1 MPCDGMCTC
10 ATPMA
15 RAERAEVVFLSR
27 CVCVCVRLG
36 QLVALQL
43 QSLMRMRLTRS
54 LTLYSY
60 VSFICFLLH
69 LLAAPPLRF
78 CMLPRMWSP
87 LHAQSSPSTLHAPY
101 RHLQIGAMV
110 FLSLLCVLPLP
121 FFSALCSLSVRL
133 SHSGRLV
140 CQPPPPPGA
149 TGRIRER
156 QLVCLLSAMP
166 LRLCAFVRG
175 KKAHII
181 APYAAPRG
189 NSASPS
195 PESRTPPLRKGS
207 VMAYRSVAPSSQ
219 LRALARQAAVPHLP
233 TVAHTVMRVQRR
245 FRASFSSKHSPHA
258 DSTAAVCDED
268 STDDWSSIEVEVLM
282 PEPEVAASGNT
293 TTTSTADDAA
303 TSGRSSFA
311 SPTSS
316 SRAYTSVETIDAID
330 SYAKAKVGNFVRRC
344 LQPSASGADDA
355 APSSSAVGLEVR
367 QVQGCGKA
375 TQYHARWRLPLP
387 AEFGERYGEGF
398 APTPKEA
405 EAVAAMHAERV
416 IDALGFQLF
425 QLSSKQRKH
434 AEAARAAG
442 RWAPM
447 PTATTTTTASSSGAP
462 ITTAEVV
469 PPPDTPSPPPLQLL
483 GLSAQQRQ
491 EKELRIDR
499 VQFAPVQR
507 GGFTPLA
514 LTLASP
520 QYFDSSSHSRIERFF
535 RVHRTS
541 FRANLRLV
549 LLKSGGHGTTKGDGV
564 GEGVDARQ
572 HASTPGGLFLA
583 QLILPLPARF
593 GKRIAMGKAPTRK
606 EAVLLACMHAELII
620 DAVGFAL
627 YPENREKQAAHAVE
641 CAKMRRW
648 CPQPGDCAYRYTAP
662 SPPPMELVEELY
674 PSTVAAATVVTSEPD
689 SAVVGAL
696 LHTGATNKTAHACGD
711 GGSSG
716 VSPSPRLLADAQA
729 GSAPSPVE
737 SMLLQHQQA
746 VLAVRY
752 FIDEPSLRDFEP
764 ARLLL
769 ERYVKQFVS
778 RFAAHA
784 ESTTCLSAASLTD
797 SSLTELMLVEE
808 LGQRD
813 RRVFRATITVPLLNP
828 KSEQAAPTAAAALA
842 APAVAPA
849 AAPAVDARS
858 PLPYTQSFVAIG
870 VSYTN
875 HLAELAA
882 AMHALRTLGALNR
895 LCLVRVN
902 TAVAQALESFAMRAQ
917 IPLHDA
923 AQPMLHPS
931 QLPPESLPAPVRVME
946 GFVGRIAAS
955 GLNLRDRNHLP
966 KDMDSEKVRDRFA
979 TRVPLLSE
987 EAGTAVN
994 TLNREEDLLREL
1006 RARQERLPRMHW
1018 DTSPDADG
1026 RIIVSPDQDAK
1037 MSRMYN
1043 HTLSSVRQPDVRA
1056 TIRLRDY
1063 LERHGKSPEMA
1074 LSVVRVC
1081 GNQEHAE
1088 KRGLYVA
1095 KVLLPVTLRH
1105 QPKAKRRPPSTA
1117 SSQTSALS
1125 SSASLSSE
1133 SQQPRQS
1140 QLPEYVAQGEGP
1152 TRDDAVLLCAAHAEA
1167 LLDAAGQPFYDHSLL
1182 QRKHADTARALG
1194 RWAPLVRGAALPPES
1209 LRRTPPPLRKVT
1221 CESGVWARL
1230 QEQRRAS
1237 ACEAVTSEPAGHATG
1252 VLSPASSTRSR
1263 HAGTTAPASASVV
1276 DDEALCDIAG
1286 LQFVYHTDITQSAL
1300 RQVAEY
1306 FSKNGSDIYR
1316 MVRQYVVRHP
1326 ELGVIHRAI
1335 VEMPLPASY
1344 GKRYAVGC
1352 ASTKRHALF
1361 LCCSHALLILDALQL
1376 PVYTEYGRQRRYARA
1391 AAVKGRDAPL
1401 SGKACGKSDTPSPPG
1416 LYYLTTCAAAREKP
1430 PAIPKLPLLRD
1441 RKSLPLWGTFVNHCA
1456 SYVTRR
1462 RETRVTEAVSS
1473 VGGPRVPRS
1482 NVVAEDATS
1491 DIAAS
1496 TPSDK
1501 FARRQLADLCR
1512 LAGLPDPTD
1521 DVPSKSVALSSNER
1535 RFFTFKELTGTP
1547 YTMRGVSDASP
1558 AESRHRAFGQGI
1570 QLLLL
1575 VVRPN
1580 SDSAPTPRR
1589 SWWDGQQRTLCIHDC
1604 VRNQMTPHGCLW
1616 VLRMWA
1622 AMHYPPLCVRMML
1635 RKVELPTEEGGKVV
1649 ACAHDADVVTNPGL
1663 TPSLSAPGTPC
1674 PPTDYQGVASIVES
1688 RDGVEKVLYHA
1699 ACETAGPAATTAAD
1713 SVHRALRQL
1722 LSDVQRRPTMQTLYR
1737 FLSKQP
1743 QLHIPSIRVLA
1754 DPEDVVHRLHA
1765 LVCNSHGSERIVRSA
1780 EPLQVG
1786 HLAVLLTLLQH
1797 DQRPT
1802 ASFYKTWPVELLLKW
1817 VGAVSSSTQ
1826 GWATSKDDEADCG
1839 RAQRGCLPSTLE
1851 STFVSYGLARAAP
1864 SARSALPTR
1873 ATSSRLPSPVVPTPL
1888 AGALALLCRCLPPL
1902 PDVLIGEEDGK
1913 NTAAVQVAANTTR
1926 LAERDRELPLQLAHL
1941 ILMGL
1946 LLGCT
1951 PWAVRAAAIVACA
1964 EHTLEWYDKQ
1974 QGLSAAAGNN
1984 DATAMTPPL
1993 PAPRLAPYVSVD
2005 VTEAVLAS
2013 LDATAPPLPETVLR
2027 YASEVE
2033 RRLEALW
2040 VEASASAAAGKAP
2053 PLPWLPPPEAWGTC
2067 LRKADASKQTPSP
2080 AAGVLTLTER
2090 RILRPLL
2097 QCAVATSAAPHA
2109 VWVRAT
2115 RMEKGGGADE
2125 VCGDGAGWCWDETD
2139 AEEQRLVFQHRH
2151 AAHYAAVRVSNHDL
2165 TQVETLESANGISAM
2180 ATCFAAFGCAVYPTE
2195 PLVASTVEQERASAL
2210 FRLSRAEDDFEDEAQ
2225 ANDDDADD
2233 AADAAHDDEEG
2244 GEGEEDEKLDSLDDD
2259 VDVGQFARV
2268 FGTCVSPLAA
2278 ALVASAPTRSASLQS
2293 HRSIYPTPDDVAAG
2307 GALRAVGENL
2317 PVLMTAF
2324 QETVPLLVHR
2334 RSSVP
2339 LLSSLSAHLRSRVET
2354 TTPFSPEERRAISQL
2369 FTMTVRTAADEE
2381 SRGDEAA

>member
-1 MPCDGMCTC
+1 M
-10 ATPMA
+10 
-15 RAERAEVVFLSR
+15 R
-27 CVCVCVRLG
+27 G
-36 QLVALQL
+36 QQ
-43 QSLMRMRLTRS
+43 
-54 LTLYSY
+54 
-60 VSFICFLLH
+60 
-69 LLAAPPLRF
+69 
-78 CMLPRMWSP
+78 
-87 LHAQSSPSTLHAPY
+87 
-101 RHLQIGAMV
+101 
-110 FLSLLCVLPLP
+110 
-121 FFSALCSLSVRL
+121 
-133 SHSGRLV
+133 
-140 CQPPPPPGA
+140 
-149 TGRIRER
+149 
-156 QLVCLLSAMP
+156 
-166 LRLCAFVRG
+166 
-175 KKAHII
+175 
-181 APYAAPRG
+181 
-189 NSASPS
+189 
-195 PESRTPPLRKGS
+195 
-207 VMAYRSVAPSSQ
+207 
-219 LRALARQAAVPHLP
+219 
-233 TVAHTVMRVQRR
+233 R
-245 FRASFSSKHSPHA
+245 FRSSFSSKRSPHA
-258 DSTAAVCDED
+258 DAAPAVRDEE
-268 STDDWSSIEVEVLM
+268 SIDDWSSIEVEVLM

-293 TTTSTADDAA
+293 ATTSTTNDAA
-303 TSGRSSFA
+303 ASGRSSFA
-311 SPTSS
+311 SPADS
-316 SRAYTSVETIDAID
+316 SRASTSVVTIDAID
-330 SYAKAKVGNFVRRC
+330 SYAKAKVGNFVRRW
-344 LQPSASGADDA
+344 LQPSASGAGDA

-367 QVQGCGKA
+367 QVQGCGEA
-375 TQYHARWRLPLP
+375 MQYHARWRLPLP
-387 AEFGERYGEGF
+387 VEFGERYGEGF

-447 PTATTTTTASSSGAP
+447 PTATTASSSGAA

-469 PPPDTPSPPPLQLL
+469 PSPDTPSPPPLQLL

-491 EKELRIDR
+491 EKELQIDR

-514 LTLASP
+514 FALASP
-520 QYFDSSSHSRIERFF
+520 HYFDSGSHSRIERFF

-541 FRANLRLV
+541 FKANLHLV
-549 LLKSGGHGTTKGDGV
+549 LLKSGDYGTTKGDGV
-564 GEGVDARQ
+564 GEGVDMRQ

-641 CAKMRRW
+641 CAKMHRW
-648 CPQPGDCAYRYTAP
+648 CAQPGDCAYRYTAP
-662 SPPPMELVEELY
+662 SPPPMELVEELH
-674 PSTVAAATVVTSEPD
+674 PSMVAAATVVTSEPD
-689 SAVVGAL
+689 SAVAGAL
-696 LHTGATNKTAHACGD
+696 LHTSAAHKTAYARRD

-716 VSPSPRLLADAQA
+716 ASPSPRMLADAQA
-729 GSAPSPVE
+729 GSAPSSVE
-737 SMLLQHQQA
+737 SILLQHQQA
-746 VLAVRY
+746 VMAVRY
-752 FIDEPSLRDFEP
+752 FVDEPSLRDFEP

-778 RFAAHA
+778 RSAVHA
-784 ESTTCLSAASLTD
+784 ETTTFPSAASPTD

-813 RRVFRATITVPLLNP
+813 RRVFRATITVPLSNP
-828 KSEQAAPTAAAALA
+828 RSEQAAPTAATAAAALV
-842 APAVAPA
+842 APAVETA
-849 AAPAVDARS
+849 AVQNVDASS

-902 TAVAQALESFAMRAQ
+902 AAVEQALESFAMRAQ

-923 AQPMLHPS
+923 AQPMLYPW

-955 GLNLRDRNHLP
+955 GLNLRDRNYLP
-966 KDMDSEKVRDRFA
+966 KGMGSEQVRDRFA
-979 TRVPLLSE
+979 ARVPLLSE

-994 TLNREEDLLREL
+994 TLNREDDLLREL

-1018 DTSPDADG
+1018 DTSPDADD
-1026 RIIVSPDQDAK
+1026 RIIVSPDLDAT

-1063 LERHGKSPEMA
+1063 LERYGTSPEMA
-1074 LSVVRVC
+1074 VSVVRVY
-1081 GNQEHAE
+1081 GNQERSE
-1088 KRGLYVA
+1088 ERELYVA
-1095 KVLLPVTLRH
+1095 TVVLPVTLRH
-1105 QPKAKRRPPSTA
+1105 QPKAKQWPPLA
-1117 SSQTSALS
+1117 AKSQTSALS
-1125 SSASLSSE
+1125 SSTPPSSE
-1133 SQQPRQS
+1133 SHQARQWR
-1140 QLPEYVAQGEGP
+1140 LPEYVAQGEGP

-1167 LLDAAGQPFYDHSLL
+1167 LLDAAGQPFYDHALL

-1221 CESGVWARL
+1221 RESAVWARV

-1237 ACEAVTSEPAGHATG
+1237 ACEGAASEPAGHATG

-1263 HAGTTAPASASVV
+1263 DAGAGAPASAALA

-1286 LQFVYHTDITQSAL
+1286 LQFVYHTDIAQSAL

-1361 LCCSHALLILDALQL
+1361 LCCTHALLILDALHL
-1376 PVYTEYGRQRRYARA
+1376 PVFTEYGRQRRYARA

-1401 SGKACGKSDTPSPPG
+1401 SGKVCGKCDTPSPPG

-1430 PAIPKLPLLRD
+1430 ADIPKLPSLRD
-1441 RKSLPLWGTFVNHCA
+1441 RKSLALWATFVNHSA

-1473 VGGPRVPRS
+1473 AGGPRVPRS
-1482 NVVAEDATS
+1482 GVVAEDATS

-1496 TPSDK
+1496 TPGDK
-1501 FARRQLADLCR
+1501 FARRQLVDLCR
-1512 LAGLPDPTD
+1512 IAGLPDPTD

-1535 RFFTFKELTGTP
+1535 RFFTSKELAGTP

-1570 QLLLL
+1570 HLLLL

-1580 SDSAPTPRR
+1580 SVSAPTPRR
-1589 SWWDGQQRTLCIHDC
+1589 SWWDGQQRTLCIHDY
-1604 VRNQMTPHGCLW
+1604 VRNQVTPHGCVW

-1622 AMHYPPLCVRMML
+1622 AMHYPPLYVRMMM
-1635 RKVELPTEEGGKVV
+1635 RKVELPTEERDKAV
-1649 ACAHDADVVTNPGL
+1649 ACAGDSDRVTSPQQ
-1663 TPSLSAPGTPC
+1663 TPSLSAHGTPS
-1674 PPTDYQGVASIVES
+1674 PPADYQGVASIIES

-1699 ACETAGPAATTAAD
+1699 ACETSGPAATTAAD

-1722 LSDVQRRPTMQTLYR
+1722 LSDVQRTPTMQTLCR
-1737 FLSKQP
+1737 FLSQQP
-1743 QLHIPSIRVLA
+1743 QLHIPSIRVLV

-1765 LVCNSHGSERIVRSA
+1765 LVCSSHSSERIVWSA

-1786 HLAVLLTLLQH
+1786 HLAVLLPLLKR
-1797 DQRPT
+1797 DKRPT
-1802 ASFYKTWPVELLLKW
+1802 ASFYATWPVELLLKW
-1817 VGAVSSSTQ
+1817 VGAVSSAQ
-1826 GWATSKDDEADCG
+1826 EWAASKNGEADCG
-1839 RAQRGCLPSTLE
+1839 LAQHGCLPSTLE
-1851 STFVSYGLARAAP
+1851 STFVRYGLARAAP
-1864 SARSALPTR
+1864 SARSAFPTR
-1873 ATSSRLPSPVVPTPL
+1873 TTSLRLPSPMVPTPL
-1888 AGALALLCRCLPPL
+1888 AGALALLCGCLPPL

-1913 NTAAVQVAANTTR
+1913 STAAVQVTVNTPR
-1926 LAERDRELPLQLAHL
+1926 LAERDRELPLQLAHM

-1946 LLGCT
+1946 LLGCA

-1974 QGLSAAAGNN
+1974 QRLSAAAGGN
-1984 DATAMTPPL
+1984 DATAETPPL

-2040 VEASASAAAGKAP
+2040 MEVSASAAAGKAP
-2053 PLPWLPPPEAWGTC
+2053 LLQWLPPPEGWGAC
-2067 LRKADASKQTPSP
+2067 LGRADASKRSSSP
-2080 AAGVLTLTER
+2080 ATGVLTLTER

-2115 RMEKGGGADE
+2115 HMERGGGADE
-2125 VCGDGAGWCWDETD
+2125 VVGNGAGWSLDETD
-2139 AEEQRLVFQHRH
+2139 AGEQRLVFQHRH
-2151 AAHYAAVRVSNHDL
+2151 AAHYAAVRVSHRDL
-2165 TQVETLESANGISAM
+2165 TQVETLESANDISAM
-2180 ATCFAAFGCAVYPTE
+2180 ATCFTAFGCAVYPTE
-2195 PLVASTVEQERASAL
+2195 PLVGLTLEQEQASAL
-2210 FRLSRAEDDFEDEAQ
+2210 FRPLRAEDDLEDEAQ
-2225 ANDDDADD
+2225 ANGDD
-2233 AADAAHDDEEG
+2233 EG
-2244 GEGEEDEKLDSLDDD
+2244 GEEEDEKLEGLDEDD
-2259 VDVGQFARV
+2259 VDVGQFSRV
-2268 FGTCVSPLAA
+2268 FGTCVSPLGA
-2278 ALVASAPTRSASLQS
+2278 ALVAAAPTRSASLQS
-2293 HRSIYPTPDDVAAG
+2293 HRSVHAVPDDVAAG
-2307 GALRAVGENL
+2307 GTLRAVGENL

-2334 RSSVP
+2334 RNSVP
-2339 LLSSLSAHLRSRVET
+2339 LLSSLSAHLRSRVEA

-2369 FTMTVRTAADEE
+2369 FTMTVRSAADEE
-2381 SRGDEAA
+2381 SCGDETA

>member
-1 MPCDGMCTC
+1 
-10 ATPMA
+10 
-15 RAERAEVVFLSR
+15 
-27 CVCVCVRLG
+27 
-36 QLVALQL
+36 
-43 QSLMRMRLTRS
+43 
-54 LTLYSY
+54 
-60 VSFICFLLH
+60 
-69 LLAAPPLRF
+69 
-78 CMLPRMWSP
+78 
-87 LHAQSSPSTLHAPY
+87 
-101 RHLQIGAMV
+101 
-110 FLSLLCVLPLP
+110 
-121 FFSALCSLSVRL
+121 
-133 SHSGRLV
+133 
-140 CQPPPPPGA
+140 
-149 TGRIRER
+149 
-156 QLVCLLSAMP
+156 
-166 LRLCAFVRG
+166 
-175 KKAHII
+175 
-181 APYAAPRG
+181 
-189 NSASPS
+189 
-195 PESRTPPLRKGS
+195 
-207 VMAYRSVAPSSQ
+207 
-219 LRALARQAAVPHLP
+219 
-233 TVAHTVMRVQRR
+233 MRVQRR
-245 FRASFSSKHSPHA
+245 FQSSFSSKHSPHA
-258 DSTAAVCDED
+258 DSAAAVRDED

-282 PEPEVAASGNT
+282 PEPEVAACGNT
-293 TTTSTADDAA
+293 AAASTADAA
-303 TSGRSSFA
+303 AASGRSSFA
-311 SPTSS
+311 SPTDS
-316 SRAYTSVETIDAID
+316 SRASASVETIDAID
-330 SYAKAKVGNFVRRC
+330 SYAKAKVGNFVRRW
-344 LQPSASGADDA
+344 LQPSASGGGDA
-355 APSSSAVGLEVR
+355 APTSSTVGLEVR
-367 QVQGCGKA
+367 QVQGCGKV
-375 TQYHARWRLPLP
+375 TQHHARWRLPLP
-387 AEFGERYGEGF
+387 VEFGERYGEGF

-447 PTATTTTTASSSGAP
+447 PTATTTATASSSGAP

-520 QYFDSSSHSRIERFF
+520 HYFDSSSHSRIERFF

-549 LLKSGGHGTTKGDGV
+549 LLKSGGHGTTKDDDV
-564 GEGVDARQ
+564 GEGVDVRQ

-583 QLILPLPARF
+583 QLMLPLPARF

-627 YPENREKQAAHAVE
+627 YPENCEKQAAHAAE

-662 SPPPMELVEELY
+662 SPPPMELVEELS
-674 PSTVAAATVVTSEPD
+674 PSRVAAATVVASEAD
-689 SAVVGAL
+689 SAVAGAL
-696 LHTGATNKTAHACGD
+696 LHMGAVNKTAHACGD

-716 VSPSPRLLADAQA
+716 VSPSPRLLADVQV
-729 GSAPSPVE
+729 GSALSYVE
-737 SMLLQHQQA
+737 SMFLQHQQA

-778 RFAAHA
+778 RPAAHA
-784 ESTTCLSAASLTD
+784 ETTTCSSAASPTD

-813 RRVFRATITVPLLNP
+813 RRVFRATITVPLSDP
-828 KSEQAAPTAAAALA
+828 RSEQPAPTAAAA
-842 APAVAPA
+842 VGPA
-849 AAPAVDARS
+849 AAQAVDARS

-895 LCLVRVN
+895 LCLVSDN
-902 TAVAQALESFAMRAQ
+902 AAVAQALESFAMRAQ

-923 AQPMLHPS
+923 TQPLLHPS

-955 GLNLRDRNHLP
+955 GLNLRHRNHLP
-966 KDMDSEKVRDRFA
+966 KDTDSDKVRDRFA
-979 TRVPLLSE
+979 ARVPLLSE

-994 TLNREEDLLREL
+994 TLNRDDDLLREL

-1026 RIIVSPDQDAK
+1026 RIIVSPDQDAT

-1081 GNQEHAE
+1081 GKQERAE
-1088 KRGLYVA
+1088 ERGLYVA
-1095 KVLLPVTLRH
+1095 KVVLPVTLRH
-1105 QPKAKRRPPSTA
+1105 QPKAKRWPPSA
-1117 SSQTSALS
+1117 ANSQTSALS
-1125 SSASLSSE
+1125 SSAPPSSE

-1194 RWAPLVRGAALPPES
+1194 RWAPLVRGAALPPEP

-1221 CESGVWARL
+1221 RESGVWARV

-1237 ACEAVTSEPAGHATG
+1237 ACEAVTSEPAEHATG

-1263 HAGTTAPASASVV
+1263 HAGTTALASAAVV

-1286 LQFVYHTDITQSAL
+1286 LRFVYHTDITQSAL

-1306 FSKNGSDIYR
+1306 FSKNGSDIHR

-1361 LCCSHALLILDALQL
+1361 LCCSHALLILDALHL
-1376 PVYTEYGRQRRYARA
+1376 PVFTEYGRQRRYARA
-1391 AAVKGRDAPL
+1391 AAVRGRDAPL

-1430 PAIPKLPLLRD
+1430 PDIPKLPSLRD

-1496 TPSDK
+1496 TLSDK
-1501 FARRQLADLCR
+1501 FARRQLVDLCR

-1535 RFFTFKELTGTP
+1535 RFFTSKELAGTP

-1575 VVRPN
+1575 VVHRN
-1580 SDSAPTPRR
+1580 SVSAPTPRR
-1589 SWWDGQQRTLCIHDC
+1589 SWWDGQQRTLCIHDR
-1604 VRNQMTPHGCLW
+1604 VKNQMTPHGCLW
-1616 VLRMWA
+1616 VLRLWA
-1622 AMHYPPLCVRMML
+1622 AMHYPPLHVRIML
-1635 RKVELPTEEGGKVV
+1635 RKVGLPTEERGKVV
-1649 ACAHDADVVTNPGL
+1649 ACAHDSDGVTNPEL
-1663 TPSLSAPGTPC
+1663 TPTLSAPGTPC
-1674 PPTDYQGVASIVES
+1674 PPTDYQGVASIVVS
-1688 RDGVEKVLYHA
+1688 RDGVEKVLYYA

-1713 SVHRALRQL
+1713 SVHKALRQL
-1722 LSDVQRRPTMQTLYR
+1722 LSDVQRMPTMQTLCR
-1737 FLSKQP
+1737 FLSQQP

-1754 DPEDVVHRLHA
+1754 DAEDVVHRLHA
-1765 LVCNSHGSERIVRSA
+1765 LVCDSHSSERIVRSA

-1786 HLAVLLTLLQH
+1786 HLAVLLTLPQH

-1802 ASFYKTWPVELLLKW
+1802 ASFYTTWPVKLLLKW
-1817 VGAVSSSTQ
+1817 VGAVNNSAQ
-1826 GWATSKDDEADCG
+1826 GWTASRDGEADCG

-1864 SARSALPTR
+1864 SAKSALPTR
-1873 ATSSRLPSPVVPTPL
+1873 ATSLRLPSPVVPTPL

-1902 PDVLIGEEDGK
+1902 PDVLIAEGDGK
-1913 NTAAVQVAANTTR
+1913 NTAAVQGAANTAR

-1946 LLGCT
+1946 LLGCA

-1964 EHTLEWYDKQ
+1964 EHTLEWYDEQ
-1974 QGLSAAAGNN
+1974 QGLSAAAGGN
-1984 DATAMTPPL
+1984 DATAKTPPL

-2005 VTEAVLAS
+2005 VTEAVLTS

-2027 YASEVE
+2027 YASEVV

-2040 VEASASAAAGKAP
+2040 AEASSSAAAGKAP

-2067 LRKADASKQTPSP
+2067 LGKADASKPSPSP

-2097 QCAVATSAAPHA
+2097 QCAVATSAALHA

-2115 RMEKGGGADE
+2115 RMERGGGADE
-2125 VCGDGAGWCWDETD
+2125 VCGDGAGWCLDETD

-2151 AAHYAAVRVSNHDL
+2151 AAHYAAVRVSNRDL
-2165 TQVETLESANGISAM
+2165 TQAEALESANDISAM
-2180 ATCFAAFGCAVYPTE
+2180 ATCFATFGCAVYPTE
-2195 PLVASTVEQERASAL
+2195 PLVASTLEQEQASAL
-2210 FRLSRAEDDFEDEAQ
+2210 FRLSRAEGDSEDEAQ

-2233 AADAAHDDEEG
+2233 AADASNDDEG
-2244 GEGEEDEKLDSLDDD
+2244 SKGEEDEKLNGLDDD

-2278 ALVASAPTRSASLQS
+2278 TLVAAAPTRSASLQS
-2293 HRSIYPTPDDVAAG
+2293 HCSIHPKPDDVAAG

-2369 FTMTVRTAADEE
+2369 FTMTVRSAADEE
-2381 SRGDEAA
+2381 GRGDETA